1 MSAFPVPKPRQSE
14 AGQYRVL
21 VVDDSAVIRT
31 MLSQWLRADPEIEVI
46 GVATDGQMAVEAA
59 GRLQPEVVLLDI
71 EMPRMTGI
79 EALPGILKT
88 APSARVIMVS
98 TLTYAGAE
106 ISLRA
111 LSAGASDYVAKP
123 QSGRDGAAENF
134 RRDILA
140 KVKALGETARQA
152 HRRRQGLVE
161 PHPVTGRAAA
171 PATSAPRPVQAA
183 PITLRP
189 PAKFPPKILLIG
201 SSTGGPQAL
210 IRIFSEW
217 KTPPRIP
224 IVITQHMPPA
234 FTTILAK
241 RLDSEAQIR
250 CREAEDGDPLVPGV
264 VYLARGDYHLL
275 VEQGPRNPHIRL
287 DQGPQENFCRPA
299 VDPMFRSAAVVYK
312 SQCMAVVLTGMGHD
326 GLAGARVVADAG
338 GTVIAQDQES
348 SVVWGMPGAVATA
361 GLCSQIVS
369 LSEMSALLQKS
380 VNGEV
385 K

>member
-1 MSAFPVPKPRQSE
+1 
-14 AGQYRVL
+14 
-21 VVDDSAVIRT
+21 
-31 MLSQWLRADPEIEVI
+31 
-46 GVATDGQMAVEAA
+46 
-59 GRLQPEVVLLDI
+59 
-71 EMPRMTGI
+71 
-79 EALPGILKT
+79 
-88 APSARVIMVS
+88 MVS

-123 QSGRDGAAENF
+123 QSGQDGAAENF

-152 HRRRQGLVE
+152 YRRRNPAATPQPAGRPAPAVSSVPRIHQGA
-161 PHPVTGRAAA
+161 PVTLRA
-171 PATSAPRPVQAA
+171 
-183 PITLRP
+183 

-210 IRIFSEW
+210 IQIFSEW
-217 KTPPRIP
+217 KTPPKVP
-224 IVITQHMPPA
+224 IVVTQHMPPA

-241 RLDSEAQIR
+241 RLDTEAGIR

-264 VYLARGDYHLL
+264 VYLARGDYHMLI
-275 VEQGPRNPHIRL
+275 EQGPKGPFIRL

-299 VDPMFRSAAVVYK
+299 VDPMFRSAAAIYK
-312 SQCMAVVLTGMGHD
+312 SQCLAVVLTGMGHD
-326 GLAGARVVADAG
+326 GMAGAKVITEAG
-338 GTVIAQDQES
+338 GTIIAQDQES

-361 GLCSQIVS
+361 GLCSKIVP
-369 LSEMSALLQKS
+369 LREMSALLQKS

-385 K
+385 Q

>member
-1 MSAFPVPKPRQSE
+1 MSAFPASHARQSE

-31 MLSQWLRADPEIEVI
+31 MLSQWLRADGQIEVI
-46 GVATDGQMAVEAA
+46 GVAMDGQMAVEAA
-59 GRLQPEVVLLDI
+59 GRLQPDVVLLDV

-79 EALPGILKT
+79 EALPGILKA
-88 APSARVIMVS
+88 APSAKVIMVS

-111 LSAGASDYVAKP
+111 LGAGASDYVAKP
-123 QSGRDGAAENF
+123 QSGQDGAAETF

-140 KVKALGETARQA
+140 KVKALGEVARQA
-152 HRRRQGLVE
+152 QRRR
-161 PHPVTGRAAA
+161 TGAA
-171 PATSAPRPVQAA
+171 PSPAAVPAASPSRLFQGAPV
-183 PITLRP
+183 TLRP
-189 PAKFPPKILLIG
+189 GSKFPPKIVLIG

-217 KTPPRIP
+217 KTPPKIP
-224 IVITQHMPPA
+224 IVVTQHMPPA

-241 RLDSEAQIR
+241 RLDAEAGIR

-264 VYLARGDYHLL
+264 VYLARGDYHMLIA
-275 VEQGPRNPHIRL
+275 QGPRGAHIRL

-299 VDPMFRSAAVVYK
+299 VDPMFRSAAAIYK
-312 SQCMAVVLTGMGHD
+312 SHCLAVVLTGMGHD

-338 GTVIAQDQES
+338 GTVIAQDQET

-361 GLCSQIVS
+361 GLCSRLVP
-369 LSEMSALLQKS
+369 LGDMSAFLQKS

-385 K
+385 Q

>member
-1 MSAFPVPKPRQSE
+1 MSAFPASQARQSE

-31 MLSQWLRADPEIEVI
+31 MLSQWLRADGEIEVI
-46 GVATDGQMAVEAA
+46 GVAMDGQMAVEAA
-59 GRLQPEVVLLDI
+59 GRLQPDVVLLDV

-79 EALPGILKT
+79 EALPGILKA
-88 APSARVIMVS
+88 APSAKVIMVS

-111 LSAGASDYVAKP
+111 LGAGASDYVAKP
-123 QSGRDGAAENF
+123 QSGQDGAAETF

-140 KVKALGETARQA
+140 KVKALGEVARQA
-152 HRRRQGLVE
+152 QRRRSDRTV
-161 PHPVTGRAAA
+161 PSAAA
-171 PATSAPRPVQAA
+171 SPAAAAQRLFQGAPV
-183 PITLRP
+183 TLRP
-189 PAKFPPKILLIG
+189 SPRVAPKILLIG

-217 KTPPRIP
+217 KTPPKIP

-241 RLDSEAQIR
+241 RLDTEAQIR

-264 VYLARGDYHLL
+264 VYLARGDYHMLIA
-275 VEQGPRNPHIRL
+275 QGPRGAHIRL
-287 DQGPQENFCRPA
+287 DQGPPENFCRPA
-299 VDPMFRSAAVVYK
+299 VDPMFRSAAAVYK
-312 SQCMAVVLTGMGHD
+312 SHCLAVVLTGMGHD

-338 GTVIAQDQES
+338 GTVVAQDQGS

-361 GLCSQIVS
+361 GLCSRVVP
-369 LSEMSALLQKS
+369 LGDMSAFLQKS

-385 K
+385 Q